1 MVGAAITLAGTSTQI
16 LMQNSVD
23 GVARGRVMSLYGMV
37 HRGGPALGAVIIGA
51 AAEKIGLQAAMIGGG
66 ALTGIVFVLML
77 RRYGTMVSALESR
90 SDQN

>member
-1 MVGAAITLAGTSTQI
+1 MRPA
-16 LMQNSVD
+16 
-23 GVARGRVMSLYGMV
+23 
-37 HRGGPALGAVIIGA
+37 GGPALGAVIIGGV
-51 AAEKIGLQAAMIGGG
+51 AEQIGLQAAMIGGG